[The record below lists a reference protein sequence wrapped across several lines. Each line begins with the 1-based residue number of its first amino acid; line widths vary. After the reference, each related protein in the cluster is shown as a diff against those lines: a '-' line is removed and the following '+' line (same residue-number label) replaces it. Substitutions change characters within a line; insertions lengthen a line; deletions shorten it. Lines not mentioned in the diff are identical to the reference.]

1 VNVRAA
7 TPEDAAGVAALEAL
21 CFGADAWTPPMVV
34 SELTGSDR
42 DALVALDDDAGLV
55 GYAMTLASGDVV
67 DLLRIAVHPERRRCG
82 VARALLDTVLERA
95 SRTRAERVLL
105 EVRVGNAAARAFYAA
120 AGFSEIARRR
130 GYYRDGSDALVLA
143 LPLRDAPAGATE

>member
-1 VNVRAA
+1 MNIRAA
-7 TPEDAAGVAALEAL
+7 TAEDAAGVAALEAL
-21 CFGADAWTPPMVV
+21 CFGDDAWTPPMVL

-42 DALVALDDDAGLV
+42 DALVALEDTALV

-67 DLLRIAVHPERRRCG
+67 DLLRIAVRPEARRRG
-82 VARALLDTVLERA
+82 VARALLDAVLERA
-95 SRTRAERVLL
+95 KRTRAERVLL

-120 AGFSEIARRR
+120 AGFAEIARRR

-143 LPLRDAPAGATE
+143 LPLPGPPAGATE

>member
-1 VNVRAA
+1 VNIRAA
-7 TPEDAAGVAALEAL
+7 TAEDAAGVAALEAL
-21 CFGADAWTPPMVV
+21 CFGDDAWTPPMVL

-42 DALVALDDDAGLV
+42 DALVALEDTALV

-67 DLLRIAVHPERRRCG
+67 DLLRIAVRPEARRRG

-95 SRTRAERVLL
+95 KRTRAERVLL

-120 AGFSEIARRR
+120 AGFAEIARRR

-143 LPLRDAPAGATE
+143 LPLPTAPARATE

>member
-1 VNVRAA
+1 MNIRAA
-7 TPEDAAGVAALEAL
+7 TAEDAAGVAALEAL
-21 CFGADAWTPPMVV
+21 CFGDDAWTPPMVL

-42 DALVALDDDAGLV
+42 DALVALEDTALV

-67 DLLRIAVHPERRRCG
+67 DLLRIAVRPEARRRG

-95 SRTRAERVLL
+95 KRTRAERVLL

>member
-1 VNVRAA
+1 VNIRAA
-7 TPEDAAGVAALEAL
+7 TAEDAAGVAALEAL
-21 CFGADAWTPPMVV
+21 CFGDDAWTPPMVL

-42 DALVALDDDAGLV
+42 DALVALEDTALV

-67 DLLRIAVHPERRRCG
+67 DLLRIAVRPEARRRG
-82 VARALLDTVLERA
+82 VARALLDAVLERA
-95 SRTRAERVLL
+95 KRTRAERVLL

-120 AGFSEIARRR
+120 AGFAEIARRR

-143 LPLRDAPAGATE
+143 LPLPGPPAGATE